1 MTRPRWRL
9 SDPGPEVDLPAG
21 TEGYHYLSRVV
32 RLRRNEEVAFFCGD
46 GKDYIYRLIEA
57 DRDRLRLIFD
67 HSETV
72 YADPPF
78 LMEIWIPNLKGN
90 ATEEVIR
97 SVVPLGVT
105 EIRVYASARAVVRP
119 TKDRT
124 LRRQKV
130 ADEAV
135 RQCGRTVEAKV
146 HPGESTLT
154 DLLGAIEG
162 KSGIIFHEKAD
173 RELRDVLEGSAVKE
187 RARTGSGLVVV
198 TGPEGGFTDEEIESA
213 EKAGVVAARLG
224 RTVLRAELAPV
235 VAATLI
241 GSFLTSGVPEQSQG
255 K

>member
-9 SDPGPEVDLPAG
+9 SDPGAEVDLPAG

-67 HSETV
+67 HSEAV
-72 YADPPF
+72 YTDPPF
-78 LMEIWIPNLKGN
+78 FLEIWIPNLKGN
-90 ATEEVIR
+90 ATEDVIR
-97 SVVPLGVT
+97 SVVTLGVT

-124 LRRQKV
+124 LRRRKV

-146 HPGESTLT
+146 NPGESTLT

-162 KSGIIFHEKAD
+162 KSGIIFHEKAG
-173 RELRDVLEGSAVKE
+173 RELLDVLKNAVLRE
-187 RARTGSGLVVV
+187 RARTGSVLVVV
-198 TGPEGGFTDEEIESA
+198 TGPEGGFMDQEIESA
-213 EKAGVVAARLG
+213 EKAGLVAARLG
-224 RTVLRAELAPV
+224 QTVLRAELAPV

-241 GSFLTSGVPEQSQG
+241 GSFLTRGVTEQS
-255 K
+255 